1 VELRQLRYFIGI
13 SEAGSVLRAS
23 RTLHVAQPALSQQ
36 IAALEDE
43 VGARLFDRSSRGVT
57 LTEAGKV
64 FLEHARVVLADVERA
79 RMAVRD
85 ASAVPAGDV
94 AVGLPTTVALVA
106 TVPILRACRERFPQV
121 RLKLIEGYSGHLREW
136 LQAGRLD
143 MALLFGDTAEAG
155 LAKHALLDDR
165 LVLVTGAKAA
175 HAPRKVTLAALARW
189 PLVLPGREHGLRK
202 IIDEACTPHGV
213 VLDVVAE
220 IEALGSVKK
229 AVEAGI
235 GATILSLGS
244 VAEEVA
250 AGRLRASAIER
261 PSLSRRV
268 VCATSVTRPTTPV
281 AAAVIALVTDV
292 IHAMVESGDWPAR
305 WVGGEVR
312 SAQAAAASL

>member
-1 VELRQLRYFIGI
+1 
-13 SEAGSVLRAS
+13 
-23 RTLHVAQPALSQQ
+23 
-36 IAALEDE
+36 
-43 VGARLFDRSSRGVT
+43 
-57 LTEAGKV
+57 
-64 FLEHARVVLADVERA
+64 
-79 RMAVRD
+79 
-85 ASAVPAGDV
+85 
-94 AVGLPTTVALVA
+94 
-106 TVPILRACRERFPQV
+106 VPILRACRKRFPQV

-136 LQAGRLD
+136 LQTGRLD
-143 MALLFGDTAEAG
+143 VALLFGDTAEAG
-155 LAKHALLDDR
+155 LAKRALLDDR
-165 LVLVTGAKAA
+165 LVLVTGTQAG
-175 HAPRKVTLAALARW
+175 HAPLKVTLAALARW

-202 IIDEACTPHGV
+202 IIDEACAPHGV
-213 VLDVVAE
+213 ILDVVAE

-305 WVGGEVR
+305 WVGGSTGAR
-312 SAQAAAASL
+312 T

>member
-1 VELRQLRYFIGI
+1 MELRQLRYFIGI

-23 RTLHVAQPALSQQ
+23 STLHVAQPALSQQ

-79 RMAVRD
+79 RMAVRE
-85 ASAVPAGDV
+85 ASTVPAGDV
-94 AVGLPTTVALVA
+94 AVGLPTTVAIVA
-106 TVPILRACRERFPQV
+106 TVSILRACRERFPQV

-136 LQAGRLD
+136 LQTGRLD
-143 MALLFGDTAEAG
+143 VALLFGDTPEAG
-155 LAKHALLDDR
+155 LAKRALLDDR
-165 LVLVTGAKAA
+165 LVLVTGMQAG
-175 HAPRKVTLAALARW
+175 HAPKKVTLAALARW

-213 VLDVVAE
+213 ILDVVAE

-250 AGRLRASAIER
+250 AGRLHASAIER

-292 IHAMVESGDWPAR
+292 IHGMVESGDWPAR
-305 WVGGEVR
+305 WVGSSTGAR
-312 SAQAAAASL
+312 

>member
-1 VELRQLRYFIGI
+1 MNLRRLQYFVKIVDIGSLTQAADI
-13 SEAGSVLRAS
+13 
-23 RTLHVAQPALSQQ
+23 LHVAQPALSQQ
-36 IAALEDE
+36 IAALEVE
-43 VGARLFDRSSRGVT
+43 IGARLFDRSSRGVT

-136 LQAGRLD
+136 LQTGRLD
-143 MALLFGDTAEAG
+143 VALLFGDTAEAG
-155 LAKHALLDDR
+155 LAKRALLDDR
-165 LVLVTGAKAA
+165 LVLVTGTQAG
-175 HAPRKVTLAALARW
+175 HAPLKVTLAALARW

-202 IIDEACTPHGV
+202 IIDAACTPHGV
-213 VLDVVAE
+213 ILDVVAE

-268 VCATSVTRPTTPV
+268 VCATSVMRPTTPV

-292 IHAMVESGDWPAR
+292 IHTMVESGDWPAR
-305 WVGGEVR
+305 WVGG
-312 SAQAAAASL
+312 STAHT